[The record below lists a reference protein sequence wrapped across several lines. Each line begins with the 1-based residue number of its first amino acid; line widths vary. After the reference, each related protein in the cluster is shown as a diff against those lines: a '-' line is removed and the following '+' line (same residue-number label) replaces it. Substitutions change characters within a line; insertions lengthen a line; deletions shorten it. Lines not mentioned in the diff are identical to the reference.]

1 LPAHVFS
8 STRSSAVNKIGN
20 NQAES
25 VLPESV
31 RAEAA
36 VWLARLHSDARSRHT
51 EQSFKRW
58 LAADPANAAAF
69 ERLTTTWELAGS
81 VRLAPE
87 PRRPL
92 DLWRL
97 FRAGLRASAATLAVC
112 VVITLGALYLLRS
125 DSASPQQVAETGIG
139 ERRSLRLADG
149 SYLTLNTDSR
159 VSVRYREDMRLVT
172 LEKGQAHF
180 DVAEM
185 PGRPFVVQAGGK
197 RIVALG
203 TAFDV
208 RWTDSQLS
216 IVLLKGRVA
225 VTSTSPLPAD
235 EAREAILLVPG
246 ERLHFEEAT
255 RPVKSRTPV
264 DREAAW
270 MSGRAIFDSTPLP
283 TAVAEINRYAVRPI
297 RLADGS
303 LAELRIS
310 GTFAVDDPA
319 AFARALGDIFSLDVT
334 VSRDAIVLA
343 PRLK

>member
-1 LPAHVFS
+1 MN
-8 STRSSAVNKIGN
+8 TIGN
-20 NQAES
+20 NQTGS

-36 VWLARLHSDARSRHT
+36 VWLARLHSDARSRDI

-81 VRLAPE
+81 VRLAPQ
-87 PRRPL
+87 PSRPL
-92 DLWRL
+92 DLWR
-97 FRAGLRASAATLAVC
+97 FFHAGLRASAATLAVC

-125 DSASPQQVAETGIG
+125 DSTSKEQVAVTAIG

-149 SYLTLNTDSR
+149 SRLMLNTDSR
-159 VSVRYREDMRLVT
+159 VSVQYREDMRLVT
-172 LEKGQAHF
+172 LEKGQARF

-185 PGRPFVVQAGGK
+185 PNRPFVVQVGGK
-197 RIVALG
+197 QIVALG

-225 VTSTSPLPAD
+225 VTSTSPLPD
-235 EAREAILLVPG
+235 DAREAILLVPG
-246 ERLHFEEAT
+246 ERLHFEQTT
-255 RPVKSRTPV
+255 RPIKSRTRV
-264 DREAAW
+264 DREEAW
-270 MSGRAIFDSTPLP
+270 MSGRALFESTPLQ

-297 RLADGS
+297 RLADSS

-310 GTFAVDDPA
+310 GTFSVDDPA

-334 VSRDAIVLA
+334 VSHDAIVLA
-343 PRLK
+343 ARHSEPRGD